1 MPFPICVYRL
11 MFFTIILATAL
22 FLMGFVVV
30 LAVISVLFD
39 VYFLGGFRLAVVL
52 ITVVA
57 VSVAVLTVIFTSPIA
72 VLSGVFAVPI
82 TVLTGV
88 FAVPVAVLS
97 GIFAVPVIA
106 LCPVG

>member
-11 MFFTIILATAL
+11 MFFTIILAAAL

-30 LAVISVLFD
+30 LAVIAVCFD

-72 VLSGVFAVPI
+72 VL
-82 TVLTGV
+82 TGV
-88 FAVPVAVLS
+88 FAVPVTVLS

-106 LCPVG
+106 LCSVG

>member
-1 MPFPICVYRL
+1 

-30 LAVISVLFD
+30 LAVIAVCFD

-72 VLSGVFAVPI
+72 VL
-82 TVLTGV
+82 TGV
-88 FAVPVAVLS
+88 FAVPVTVLT

-106 LCPVG
+106 LCSVG

>member
-1 MPFPICVYRL
+1 
-11 MFFTIILATAL
+11 MFFTIILAAAL

-30 LAVISVLFD
+30 LAVIAVCFD
-39 VYFLGGFRLAVVL
+39 VYFLGGFRLTVVL

-72 VLSGVFAVPI
+72 VL
-82 TVLTGV
+82 TGV
-88 FAVPVAVLS
+88 FAVPVTVLS

-106 LCPVG
+106 LCSVG